1 MSNFQIRKKQM
12 ELSVL
17 TIQGKDSGKKVVL
30 SDEIFGIEPNEH
42 VVWLDVKQYL
52 ANQRQGTHKAK
63 QRAEIART
71 TRKLKRQK
79 GTGGARAG
87 SMKSPLFRGGG
98 RVFGPV
104 PRDYSFKLN
113 KKVKSLARQSAF
125 AAKAQEGAVSVLE
138 NFTFDAPKTKS
149 FLEVINALSLAG
161 TKALF
166 ILSEEDKNVYLS
178 GRNLDKVQVTTAAD
192 VNTYDLVNATRL
204 LIAEGAVAKIESSF
218 SK

>member
-1 MSNFQIRKKQM
+1 M

-17 TIQGKDSGKKVVL
+17 NIQGKETGKKVTL

-52 ANQRQGTHKAK
+52 ANQRQGTHKSK
-63 QRAEIART
+63 ERAEVSRS
-71 TRKLKRQK
+71 TRKLKKQK

-87 SMKSPLFRGGG
+87 SAKSPLMKGGG
-98 RVFGPV
+98 RIFGPR

-125 AAKAQEGAVSVLE
+125 AAKAQGGNVTILE
-138 NFTFDAPKTKS
+138 NFSFDSPKTKS
-149 FLEVINALSLAG
+149 YIALLDALSLAG
-161 TKALF
+161 KKTLL
-166 ILSEEDKNVYLS
+166 ILPEDNKNVYLS
-178 GRNLDKVQVTTAAD
+178 GRNLPKTTIGTAGQ
-192 VNTYDLVNATRL
+192 VNTYDLVNATQL
-204 LIAEGAVAKIESSF
+204 LIVEEAISTIESSF